1 MRQTTDWLAE
11 EERLEQTAK
20 AKLLTAGESS
30 EIKRK
35 FELRA
40 AFEYAA
46 VMMVILFLGL
56 LGWSGKVTV
65 PGSNQAD
72 RVEYQNAFYR
82 ALDDGQS
89 TGSVSFLKRTEY
101 PLGLMPAITPDK
113 TPLDEVLFPSEVYSP
128 DSWRAE
134 KDIAKVRAEVNL
146 QEIDLSPPQS
156 GRNKKKVWVPVR
168 DLLGEAPREIK

>member
-11 EERLEQTAK
+11 EERLEQAAK
-20 AKLLTAGESS
+20 AKVVSGGESFES
-30 EIKRK
+30 KRK

-128 DSWRAE
+128 DSWLAE
-134 KDIAKVRAEVNL
+134 KDIVKVSLDASVKTV
-146 QEIDLSPPQS
+146 DLSSPE
-156 GRNKKKVWVPVR
+156 RVLKKTRAWVPVR
-168 DLLGEAPREIK
+168 DLLREAPRVVD